1 MGVSSESGVVNHL
14 GHVWGYP
21 NLILADGAIVPTSTG
36 RNPSHT
42 IAALAERIAA
52 HVS

>member
-1 MGVSSESGVVNHL
+1 VVNHL
-14 GHVWGYP
+14 GHVWGYL
-21 NLILADGAIVPTSTG
+21 NLIIADGAILPTSTG

-52 HVS
+52 NVT